1 VAWSSAALSA
11 DETAWAAADKP
22 LVLGENLARS
32 AQSINWR
39 DTLTVVT
46 SNNDASYPTSRVHD
60 GYTDLMSRPGSAGAT
75 WRYVV
80 FDFGA
85 GGVEFDAVMVMNYED
100 RSGGG
105 STITVEIA
113 DDDVWTVNPATIASY
128 ALPLGDEAGRVVL
141 IDLQHAGGV
150 PLRYSGVRYA
160 AIGMRDTGGIN
171 PQMGEI
177 IFARRRQL
185 KTNPFGAWD
194 PGHLRTRAVVTTSP
208 SGIKTVHVR
217 SKGERILR
225 ATMRPHETDR
235 IDDLLALW
243 EADTDYGTYPFVW
256 IDQPTTAPE
265 RAALMRWDMLER
277 TSMYLGP
284 YQREIPIQASEQGPH
299 YVELDP

>member
-1 VAWSSAALSA
+1 M
-11 DETAWAAADKP
+11 AADKP
-22 LVLGENLARS
+22 LVMGQNLLRDAS
-32 AQSINWR
+32 SIVWI
-39 DTLTVVT
+39 DGVT
-46 SNNDASYPTSRVHD
+46 GGSPRVDASYPLSRLHD
-60 GYTDLMSRPGSAGAT
+60 SYTDLLTKASGSYNVLRVAI
-75 WRYVV
+75 
-80 FDFGA
+80 DFGA
-85 GGVEFDAVMVMNYED
+85 AGVEFDSVAVIAHDAFSV
-100 RSGGG
+100 GGYAMRVFVADDLNNTVNSSEIAYHGLSADTRQAWTILKHTG
-105 STITVEIA
+105 ST
-113 DDDVWTVNPATIASY
+113 
-128 ALPLGDEAGRVVL
+128 
-141 IDLQHAGGV
+141 
-150 PLRYSGVRYA
+150 PLRYSSVRYA
-160 AIGMRDTGGIN
+160 FVVFYAVA
-171 PQMGEI
+171 PKLYSVGEI

-194 PGHLRTRAVVTTSP
+194 TNHLRTRAAVTASP

-235 IDDLLALW
+235 VDDLLALW